1 MAQDVGTGAAITFGT
16 SSWVGQLLSINQGD
30 KGKGIID
37 ITVLGTTGGS
47 RLKRQTD
54 LIDEGEVSL
63 EFAFDPDVPPVITAA
78 ATGETVTITCPVPTG
93 KVTGATYVGK
103 GALNSFSFGMPLEDK
118 MTGSATV
125 TWLGKVTQT
134 DSAT

>member
-1 MAQDVGTGAAITFGT
+1 MAQDVGTGATLTLATT
-16 SSWVGQLLSINQGD
+16 SWVGQLLSINQGD

-37 ITVLGTTGGS
+37 TTVLSTTGGA
-47 RLKRQTD
+47 RVKRQTD
-54 LIDEGEVSL
+54 LIDEGEVTV

-93 KVTGATYVGK
+93 KATGATYVGK
-103 GALNSFSFGMPLEDK
+103 GALNSFSFGIPLEDK
-118 MTGSATV
+118 MTGSATI
-125 TWLGKVTQT
+125 TWLGRVTQT

>member
-30 KGKGIID
+30 HGKGIID
-37 ITVLGTTGGS
+37 VTVLSTTGGS

-54 LIDEGEVSL
+54 LIDEGEVTL
-63 EFAFDPDVPPVITAA
+63 EFAFDPDVPPVITVA
-78 ATGETVTITCPVPTG
+78 ATGETVTLTCPVPTG
-93 KVTGATYVGK
+93 KLVGAKFVGK
-103 GALNSFSFGMPLEDK
+103 GALNSFSFGVPLEDK

-134 DSAT
+134 DATT